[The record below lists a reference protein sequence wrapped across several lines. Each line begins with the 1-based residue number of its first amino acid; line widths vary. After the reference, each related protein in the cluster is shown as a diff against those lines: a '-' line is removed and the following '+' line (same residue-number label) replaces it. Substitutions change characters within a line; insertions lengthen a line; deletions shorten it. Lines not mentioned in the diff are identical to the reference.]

1 MSDDVHPAITDPDV
15 RAHLA
20 RLAAQAGTIPS
31 GATDADGDDAAR
43 LAELRANPSW
53 VRSPDDDT
61 VESIDL
67 DADGLALRLY
77 RPRAG
82 HRGTLVFAHGG
93 GWVAGD
99 LDNNDALCR
108 ALATATATQVLS
120 ADYRLAPEHPF
131 PAGLDDLDRALRF
144 AASGAGG
151 LTEPALLGVAGH
163 SAGGNL
169 AAALALRSSEGRA
182 PGIRVQVLLCPVLDA
197 PDPDRPSYRAHT
209 ANLPLTAKGMQW
221 YWGLY
226 LGGAADAARGGEA
239 LPGTDAVPGA
249 EASPR
254 PDDVPG
260 ADAPPRPDDVPG
272 ADAPPRPDAV
282 PTGGDAPPRPDAAG
296 PVPVEAAPLRAAAVD
311 AAAPAVIVAA
321 EVDPLSDEAEEYA
334 DRLAA
339 SGVPVTFVRRA
350 GVPHLFLV
358 FPSTPAR
365 DEVLAQ
371 IAPAVRAAFA

>member
-1 MSDDVHPAITDPDV
+1 MSDGVHPAITDPAV

-43 LAELRANPSW
+43 IAELRANPSW
-53 VRSPDDDT
+53 VRLPDDEII
-61 VESIDL
+61 ESIDT
-67 DADGLALRLY
+67 ATGGLALRMY

-108 ALATATATQVLS
+108 ALAAATGTQVLS
-120 ADYRLAPEHPF
+120 VDYRLAPEHPF
-131 PAGLDDLDRALRF
+131 PAGLDDLERALRF
-144 AASGAGG
+144 AADGAGG
-151 LTEPALLGVAGH
+151 LVEDPAALGVAGH

-169 AAALALRSSEGRA
+169 AAALALRSREGRA

-197 PDPDRPSYRAHT
+197 PDLDRPSYRAHT
-209 ANLPLTAKGMQW
+209 ESLPLTARGMQW

-226 LGGAADAARGGEA
+226 VRDATG
-239 LPGTDAVPGA
+239 AVPGA
-249 EASPR
+249 AAR
-254 PDDVPG
+254 VAPDPG
-260 ADAPPRPDDVPG
+260 AAG
-272 ADAPPRPDAV
+272 AGTGAV
-282 PTGGDAPPRPDAAG
+282 PVAAVPWGGAPVESDAA
-296 PVPVEAAPLRAAAVD
+296 PAVPVEAAPLRAPDLAGS
-311 AAAPAVIVAA
+311 APAVIVAA
-321 EVDPLSDEAEEYA
+321 GVDPLSDEAEEYA
-334 DRLAA
+334 ARVAA
-339 SGVPVTFVRRA
+339 SGTPVEFVRRE

-365 DEVLAQ
+365 DEVLAAV
-371 IAPAVRAAFA
+371 APAVRAAFA

>member
-1 MSDDVHPAITDPDV
+1 MTDAVHPAITDPAV

-31 GATDADGDDAAR
+31 GATDAEGDDTAR
-43 LAELRANPSW
+43 VAELRANPSW
-53 VRSPDDDT
+53 LRLPDDEI
-61 VESIDL
+61 VESIDM

-82 HRGTLVFAHGG
+82 HCGTLVFAHGG
-93 GWVAGD
+93 SWVAGN

-108 ALATATATQVLS
+108 ALAAVTGTQVLS
-120 ADYRLAPEHPF
+120 ADYRLAPEQPF

-144 AASGAGG
+144 AASGADG
-151 LTEPALLGVAGH
+151 LVDPALLGVAGH

-169 AAALALRSSEGRA
+169 AAALALRSREGRA
-182 PGIRVQVLLCPVLDA
+182 PGIRCQVLLCPVLDA

-209 ANLPLTAKGMQW
+209 ENLPLTAKGMQW

-226 LGGAADAARGGEA
+226 VQDAG
-239 LPGTDAVPGA
+239 DS
-249 EASPR
+249 AS
-254 PDDVPG
+254 
-260 ADAPPRPDDVPG
+260 
-272 ADAPPRPDAV
+272 
-282 PTGGDAPPRPDAAG
+282 
-296 PVPVEAAPLRAAAVD
+296 VEAAPLRASDLAGS
-311 AAAPAVIVAA
+311 APAVIVAA
-321 EVDPLSDEAEEYA
+321 SVDPLSDEAEEYA
-334 DRLAA
+334 GRLMA
-339 SGVPVTFVRRA
+339 SGVPVDFVRRE

-371 IAPAVRAAFA
+371 IAPALRRAFA

>member
-1 MSDDVHPAITDPDV
+1 MTDSVHPAITDPAV

-43 LAELRANPSW
+43 VAVLRANPSW
-53 VRSPDDDT
+53 IRSPDDERI
-61 VESIDL
+61 ESIDM

-108 ALATATATQVLS
+108 ALADTTGTQVMS
-120 ADYRLAPEHPF
+120 VDYRLAPEHPF
-131 PAGLDDLDRALRF
+131 PAGLDDLERALRF
-144 AASGAGG
+144 AADGADG
-151 LTEPALLGVAGH
+151 LVDPALLGVAGH

-169 AAALALRSSEGRA
+169 AAALALRSREGRA
-182 PGIRVQVLLCPVLDA
+182 PGIRCQVLLCPVLDA
-197 PDPDRPSYRAHT
+197 PDPERPSYRAHT
-209 ANLPLTAKGMQW
+209 ENLPLTARGMQW

-226 LGGAADAARGGEA
+226 
-239 LPGTDAVPGA
+239 V
-249 EASPR
+249 
-254 PDDVPG
+254 
-260 ADAPPRPDDVPG
+260 
-272 ADAPPRPDAV
+272 
-282 PTGGDAPPRPDAAG
+282 PDAAG
-296 PVPVEAAPLRAAAVD
+296 AAPVEAAPRRATDLAGS
-311 AAAPAVIVAA
+311 APAVIVAA
-321 EVDPLSDEAEEYA
+321 SVDPLSDEAEEYA
-334 DRLAA
+334 DRLTA
-339 SGVPVTFVRRA
+339 SGVPTTFVRRE

-371 IAPAVRAAFA
+371 IAPAVRAAFG

>member
-1 MSDDVHPAITDPDV
+1 MTDAVHPAITDPAV

-43 LAELRANPSW
+43 VAVLRANPSW
-53 VRSPDDDT
+53 IRSPDDET
-61 VESIDL
+61 IESIDL

-108 ALATATATQVLS
+108 ALAATTGTQVLS
-120 ADYRLAPEHPF
+120 VDYRLAPEHPF
-131 PAGLDDLDRALRF
+131 PAGLDDLERALRF
-144 AASGAGG
+144 AADGADG
-151 LTEPALLGVAGH
+151 LVDPALLGVAGH

-169 AAALALRSSEGRA
+169 AASLALRSRDGRA
-182 PGIRVQVLLCPVLDA
+182 PGIRCQVLLCPVLDA
-197 PDPDRPSYRAHT
+197 PDPERPSYRAHT
-209 ANLPLTAKGMQW
+209 ENLPLTARGMQW

-226 LGGAADAARGGEA
+226 
-239 LPGTDAVPGA
+239 V
-249 EASPR
+249 
-254 PDDVPG
+254 
-260 ADAPPRPDDVPG
+260 
-272 ADAPPRPDAV
+272 
-282 PTGGDAPPRPDAAG
+282 PDAAASTPRPG
-296 PVPVEAAPLRAAAVD
+296 PAAAAPGAVAARTSPAVPVEAAPLRAPD
-311 AAAPAVIVAA
+311 LTGSAPAVIVAA
-321 EVDPLSDEAEEYA
+321 GVDPLSDEAEEYA
-334 DRLAA
+334 GELSA
-339 SGVPVTFVRRA
+339 SGVPVEFLRRE

-365 DEVLAQ
+365 DEVLAA
-371 IAPAVRAAFA
+371 IAPTVRRAFA

>member
-1 MSDDVHPAITDPDV
+1 MSDGVHPAITDPDV

-31 GATDADGDDAAR
+31 GATDAEGDDAAR
-43 LAELRANPSW
+43 IAELRANPSW
-53 VRSPDDDT
+53 VRLPDDEVIESLDT
-61 VESIDL
+61 ATGD
-67 DADGLALRLY
+67 LALRMY

-108 ALATATATQVLS
+108 ALAAATGAQVLS
-120 ADYRLAPEHPF
+120 VDYRLAPEHPF
-131 PAGLDDLDRALRF
+131 PAGLNDLDRALRF
-144 AASGAGG
+144 AADGAGG
-151 LTEPALLGVAGH
+151 LVEDPAALGVAGH

-169 AAALALRSSEGRA
+169 AAALALRSREGRA

-197 PDPDRPSYRAHT
+197 PDPDRSSYRAHT
-209 ANLPLTAKGMQW
+209 ENLPLTAKGMQW

-226 LGGAADAARGGEA
+226 VRDAAAAGGVARERRADAQV
-239 LPGTDAVPGA
+239 GTAAVPVG
-249 EASPR
+249 
-254 PDDVPG
+254 
-260 ADAPPRPDDVPG
+260 
-272 ADAPPRPDAV
+272 
-282 PTGGDAPPRPDAAG
+282 
-296 PVPVEAAPLRAAAVD
+296 AAPLRAAD
-311 AAAPAVIVAA
+311 LTGSAPAVIVAA
-321 EVDPLSDEAEEYA
+321 GVDPLSDEAEEYA
-334 DRLAA
+334 ARLAA
-339 SGVPVTFVRRA
+339 SGTPVEFARRE

-365 DEVLAQ
+365 DAVLAM

>member
-1 MSDDVHPAITDPDV
+1 MSVHPAITDIAV
-15 RAHLA
+15 RAHLE

-31 GATDADGDDAAR
+31 GATDADGDDATR
-43 LAELRANPSW
+43 IAELRANPSW
-53 VRSPDDDT
+53 VRSPDDAT
-61 VESIDL
+61 LESIDL

-77 RPRAG
+77 SPRAG

-108 ALATATATQVLS
+108 ALALATGTQVLS
-120 ADYRLAPEHPF
+120 VDYRLAPEHSF

-144 AASGAGG
+144 AATGADG
-151 LTEPALLGVAGH
+151 LIDPARLGVAGH

-169 AAALALRSSEGRA
+169 AAALALRSRDGRA

-197 PDPDRPSYRAHT
+197 PNPERSSYRAHT
-209 ANLPLTAKGMQW
+209 ENLPLTARGMQW

-226 LGGAADAARGGEA
+226 
-239 LPGTDAVPGA
+239 V
-249 EASPR
+249 
-254 PDDVPG
+254 
-260 ADAPPRPDDVPG
+260 
-272 ADAPPRPDAV
+272 PDA
-282 PTGGDAPPRPDAAG
+282 TRR
-296 PVPVEAAPLRAAAVD
+296 VPVDAAPLRAAVLGGS
-311 AAAPAVIVAA
+311 APAVIVAA
-321 EVDPLSDEAEEYA
+321 AVDPLSDEAEEYA
-334 DRLAA
+334 GRLAS
-339 SGVPVTFVRRA
+339 SGVPVEFVRRE

-371 IAPAVRAAFA
+371 VAPAVREAFA

>member
-1 MSDDVHPAITDPDV
+1 VTDSVHPAITDPAV

-43 LAELRANPSW
+43 VAVLRANPSW
-53 VRSPDDDT
+53 IRSPDDET
-61 VESIDL
+61 MESIDL

-108 ALATATATQVLS
+108 ALAATTGTQVLS
-120 ADYRLAPEHPF
+120 VDYRLAPEHPF
-131 PAGLDDLDRALRF
+131 PAGLDDLERALRF
-144 AASGAGG
+144 AADGADG
-151 LTEPALLGVAGH
+151 LVDPALLGVAGH

-169 AAALALRSSEGRA
+169 AASLALRSRDGRA
-182 PGIRVQVLLCPVLDA
+182 PGIRCQVLLCPVLDA
-197 PDPDRPSYRAHT
+197 PHPERPSYRAYT
-209 ANLPLTAKGMQW
+209 ENLPLTARGMQW

-226 LGGAADAARGGEA
+226 
-239 LPGTDAVPGA
+239 V
-249 EASPR
+249 
-254 PDDVPG
+254 
-260 ADAPPRPDDVPG
+260 
-272 ADAPPRPDAV
+272 PDA
-282 PTGGDAPPRPDAAG
+282 TGSA
-296 PVPVEAAPLRAAAVD
+296 PVEAAPLRASDLAGS
-311 AAAPAVIVAA
+311 APAVIVAA
-321 EVDPLSDEAEEYA
+321 SVDPLSDEAEEYVG
-334 DRLAA
+334 RLTA
-339 SGVPVTFVRRA
+339 SGVPTTFVRRE

-371 IAPAVRAAFA
+371 IAPAVRAAFG

>member
-1 MSDDVHPAITDPDV
+1 MSGHATERHPVTLAVHPAITDPHV
-15 RAHLA
+15 RAHLE

-31 GATDADGDDAAR
+31 GATDAEGSDAVR
-43 LAELRANPSW
+43 VAELRANPSW
-53 VRSPDDDT
+53 IRLPDDEV
-61 VESIDL
+61 VESIDM

-77 RPRAG
+77 RPRGG

-108 ALATATATQVLS
+108 ALAAALSTQVLS
-120 ADYRLAPEHPF
+120 VDYRLAPEHPF

-151 LTEPALLGVAGH
+151 LIDPALLGVAGH

-169 AAALALRSSEGRA
+169 AAALALRSREGRA
-182 PGIRVQVLLCPVLDA
+182 PGIRCQVLLCPVLDA
-197 PDPDRPSYRAHT
+197 PDPSRPSYRAHT
-209 ANLPLTAKGMQW
+209 ENLPLTSRGMQW

-226 LGGAADAARGGEA
+226 
-239 LPGTDAVPGA
+239 VQ
-249 EASPR
+249 
-254 PDDVPG
+254 
-260 ADAPPRPDDVPG
+260 
-272 ADAPPRPDAV
+272 
-282 PTGGDAPPRPDAAG
+282 DAAG
-296 PVPVEAAPLRAAAVD
+296 SAPVEAAPLRATGLAGS
-311 AAAPAVIVAA
+311 APAVIVAA
-321 EVDPLSDEAEEYA
+321 SVDPLSDEAEEYA
-334 DRLAA
+334 DRLTA
-339 SGVPVTFVRRA
+339 SGVPTTFMRRE

-371 IAPAVRAAFA
+371 VAPAVRRAFA

>member
-1 MSDDVHPAITDPDV
+1 MSDSVHPAITDPDV

-20 RLAAQAGTIPS
+20 RLAARAGTIPS
-31 GATDADGDDAAR
+31 GATDAAGDDAAR
-43 LAELRANPSW
+43 IAELRANPSW
-53 VRSPDDDT
+53 VRLPDDD
-61 VESIDL
+61 VIESIDT
-67 DADGLALRLY
+67 ADGDLALRLY

-108 ALATATATQVLS
+108 ALAAATGAQVLS
-120 ADYRLAPEHPF
+120 VNYRLAPEHPF

-144 AASGAGG
+144 AAEGAGG
-151 LTEPALLGVAGH
+151 LVDPTLLGVAGH

-169 AAALALRSSEGRA
+169 AAALALRSRAGRA

-209 ANLPLTAKGMQW
+209 ENLPLTARGMQW

-226 LGGAADAARGGEA
+226 LTDAAV
-239 LPGTDAVPGA
+239 T
-249 EASPR
+249 
-254 PDDVPG
+254 
-260 ADAPPRPDDVPG
+260 
-272 ADAPPRPDAV
+272 
-282 PTGGDAPPRPDAAG
+282 
-296 PVPVEAAPLRAAAVD
+296 VPVEAAPLRAPD
-311 AAAPAVIVAA
+311 LTGSAPAVIVAA
-321 EVDPLSDEAEEYA
+321 GADPLSDEAEEYA
-334 DRLAA
+334 ERLAA
-339 SGVPVTFVRRA
+339 SGTPVEFVRRE

-365 DEVLAQ
+365 DAVLAAV
-371 IAPAVRAAFA
+371 APAVRVAFA

>member
-1 MSDDVHPAITDPDV
+1 MPVHPAITDPAV
-15 RAHLA
+15 RAHLE

-43 LAELRANPSW
+43 VTELRANPSW
-53 VRSPDDDT
+53 VRLPDDGAL
-61 VESIDL
+61 ESIDL

-77 RPRAG
+77 RPRPG

-93 GWVAGD
+93 GWVAGN

-108 ALATATATQVLS
+108 ALALATGTQVLS

-144 AASGAGG
+144 AATGAGG
-151 LTEPALLGVAGH
+151 LVDPALLGVAGH

-169 AAALALRSSEGRA
+169 AAALALRSREGRA
-182 PGIRVQVLLCPVLDA
+182 PGIRCQVLLCPVLDA
-197 PDPDRPSYRAHT
+197 PDPTRPSYRAHT
-209 ANLPLTAKGMQW
+209 ENLPLTAKGMQW

-226 LGGAADAARGGEA
+226 LSDAGGA
-239 LPGTDAVPGA
+239 
-249 EASPR
+249 
-254 PDDVPG
+254 
-260 ADAPPRPDDVPG
+260 
-272 ADAPPRPDAV
+272 
-282 PTGGDAPPRPDAAG
+282 
-296 PVPVEAAPLRAAAVD
+296 VPVEAAPLRAPD
-311 AAAPAVIVAA
+311 LTGSAPAVIVAA
-321 EVDPLSDEAEEYA
+321 SVDPLADEAEEYG
-334 DRLAA
+334 DRFAA
-339 SGVPVTFVRRA
+339 SGVPVDFVRRE

-371 IAPAVRAAFA
+371 IAPAVRRAFA

>member
-1 MSDDVHPAITDPDV
+1 MSVHPAITDAAV
-15 RAHLA
+15 RAHLE

-43 LAELRANPSW
+43 IAELRANPSW
-53 VRSPDDDT
+53 VRSPDDAT
-61 VESIDL
+61 LESIDL
-67 DADGLALRLY
+67 DDDGLALRLY
-77 RPRAG
+77 SPRAG

-108 ALATATATQVLS
+108 ALALATGTQVLS
-120 ADYRLAPEHPF
+120 VDYRLAPEHPF

-144 AASGAGG
+144 AATGADG
-151 LTEPALLGVAGH
+151 LIDPARLGVAGH

-169 AAALALRSSEGRA
+169 AAALALRSRDGRA

-197 PDPDRPSYRAHT
+197 PNPERPSYRAHT
-209 ANLPLTAKGMQW
+209 ENLPLTARGMQW

-226 LGGAADAARGGEA
+226 
-239 LPGTDAVPGA
+239 V
-249 EASPR
+249 
-254 PDDVPG
+254 
-260 ADAPPRPDDVPG
+260 
-272 ADAPPRPDAV
+272 PDA
-282 PTGGDAPPRPDAAG
+282 TRR
-296 PVPVEAAPLRAAAVD
+296 VPVDAAPLRAAVLGGS
-311 AAAPAVIVAA
+311 APAVIVAA
-321 EVDPLSDEAEEYA
+321 AVDPLSDEAEEYA

-339 SGVPVTFVRRA
+339 SGVPVEFVRRE

-371 IAPAVRAAFA
+371 VAPAVRAAFA

>member
-1 MSDDVHPAITDPDV
+1 MTPAVHPAITDPAV

-31 GATDADGDDAAR
+31 GATDADTDDATR

-53 VRSPDDDT
+53 VRLPDDET
-61 VESIDL
+61 LESIDL

-108 ALATATATQVLS
+108 ALALAAGAQVLS
-120 ADYRLAPEHPF
+120 VDYRLAPEHPF
-131 PAGLDDLDRALRF
+131 PAGLEDLERGLRF

-151 LTEPALLGVAGH
+151 LIDPALLGVAGH

-169 AAALALRSSEGRA
+169 AAALALRSREGRA
-182 PGIRVQVLLCPVLDA
+182 PGIQVQVLLCPVLDA
-197 PDPDRPSYRAHT
+197 PDPGRPSYRAHT
-209 ANLPLTAKGMQW
+209 ENLPLTARGMQW

-226 LGGAADAARGGEA
+226 VG
-239 LPGTDAVPGA
+239 
-249 EASPR
+249 
-254 PDDVPG
+254 
-260 ADAPPRPDDVPG
+260 
-272 ADAPPRPDAV
+272 
-282 PTGGDAPPRPDAAG
+282 DAAG
-296 PVPVEAAPLRAAAVD
+296 GGDGGGAPAAGGRAAAVVPVEAAPLRADDLVGS
-311 AAAPAVIVAA
+311 APAVIVAA
-321 EVDPLSDEAEEYA
+321 AVDPLGDEAGDYA
-334 DRLAA
+334 GRLTA
-339 SGVPVTFVRRA
+339 SGVPVTFVRRE

-371 IAPAVRAAFA
+371 VGPAVRAAFA

>member
-1 MSDDVHPAITDPDV
+1 MTDTVHPAITDPAV

-31 GATDADGDDAAR
+31 GATDADADDATR
-43 LAELRANPSW
+43 LAELRSNPSW
-53 VRSPDDDT
+53 VRMPDDET
-61 VESIDL
+61 LETIDL
-67 DADGLALRLY
+67 DADALALRLY

-108 ALATATATQVLS
+108 ALAVATGTQVLS
-120 ADYRLAPEHPF
+120 VDYRLAPEHPF

-151 LTEPALLGVAGH
+151 LVDPTLLGVAGH

-169 AAALALRSSEGRA
+169 AAALALRARDGRV

-197 PDPDRPSYRAHT
+197 PDPSRPSYRAH
-209 ANLPLTAKGMQW
+209 AENLPLTAKGMRW
-221 YWGLY
+221 YWGQY
-226 LGGAADAARGGEA
+226 VRDAAGDGAVDGVGRAGDGAGGTGAGGAGAGAAAARGGA
-239 LPGTDAVPGA
+239 LAV
-249 EASPR
+249 
-254 PDDVPG
+254 
-260 ADAPPRPDDVPG
+260 
-272 ADAPPRPDAV
+272 
-282 PTGGDAPPRPDAAG
+282 
-296 PVPVEAAPLRAAAVD
+296 VPVEAAPLRAHD
-311 AAAPAVIVAA
+311 LTGSAPAVIVAA
-321 EVDPLSDEAEEYA
+321 AVDPLADEAGDYA
-334 DRLAA
+334 GRLTA
-339 SGVPVTFVRRA
+339 SGVPVTFVRRE

-365 DEVLAQ
+365 DEVLAR

>member
-151 LTEPALLGVAGH
+151 LTDPALLGVAGH

-169 AAALALRSSEGRA
+169 AAALALRSREGRA

-226 LGGAADAARGGEA
+226 LGGGADAAAGG
-239 LPGTDAVPGA
+239 DA
-249 EASPR
+249 SL
-254 PDDVPG
+254 
-260 ADAPPRPDDVPG
+260 
-272 ADAPPRPDAV
+272 RPDAV
-282 PTGGDAPPRPDAAG
+282 PGVEALLRPDAAG
-296 PVPVEAAPLRAAAVD
+296 PVPAEAAPLRAATVD

-321 EVDPLSDEAEEYA
+321 EVDPLSDEAEDYA

-365 DEVLAQ
+365 DDVLAQ

>member
-1 MSDDVHPAITDPDV
+1 MTDAVHPAITDPHV

-31 GATDADGDDAAR
+31 GATDAEGDDAAR
-43 LAELRANPSW
+43 IAELRANPSW
-53 VRSPDDDT
+53 VRLPDDDV

-108 ALATATATQVLS
+108 ALAAATDAQVLS
-120 ADYRLAPEHPF
+120 VDYRLAPEHPF
-131 PAGLDDLDRALRF
+131 PAGLDDLDHALRF
-144 AASGAGG
+144 AADGAGG
-151 LTEPALLGVAGH
+151 LLDPTLLGVAGH

-169 AAALALRSSEGRA
+169 AAALALRSREGRA
-182 PGIRVQVLLCPVLDA
+182 PGIRIQVLLCPVLDA
-197 PDPDRPSYRAHT
+197 PDPERPSYRAHT
-209 ANLPLTAKGMQW
+209 ENLPLTAKGMQW

-226 LGGAADAARGGEA
+226 LD
-239 LPGTDAVPGA
+239 A
-249 EASPR
+249 EAPTARSASALM
-254 PDDVPG
+254 PG
-260 ADAPPRPDDVPG
+260 VASAPHQAEVG
-272 ADAPPRPDAV
+272 V
-282 PTGGDAPPRPDAAG
+282 VGG
-296 PVPVEAAPLRAAAVD
+296 VPVEAAPLRAAELTGS
-311 AAAPAVIVAA
+311 APAVIVAA
-321 EVDPLSDEAEEYA
+321 SVDPLSDEAEEYA
-334 DRLAA
+334 GRLTA
-339 SGVPVTFVRRA
+339 SGTAVEFVRRE

-365 DEVLAQ
+365 DEVLAAV
-371 IAPAVRAAFA
+371 APAVRAAFA

>member
-1 MSDDVHPAITDPDV
+1 MSDSVHPAITDPDV

-43 LAELRANPSW
+43 IAELRANPSW
-53 VRSPDDDT
+53 VRLPDDEAL
-61 VESIDL
+61 ESIDL

-77 RPRAG
+77 RPRGG

-108 ALATATATQVLS
+108 ALAAATGAQVLS
-120 ADYRLAPEHPF
+120 VDYRLAPEHPF

-144 AASGAGG
+144 AAAGAGG
-151 LTEPALLGVAGH
+151 LVDPSLLGVAGH

-169 AAALALRSSEGRA
+169 AAALALRAREGRA

-209 ANLPLTAKGMQW
+209 ENLPLTAKGMQW

-226 LGGAADAARGGEA
+226 LGGAAGAAA
-239 LPGTDAVPGA
+239 PA
-249 EASPR
+249 
-254 PDDVPG
+254 G
-260 ADAPPRPDDVPG
+260 ADAPSRTDA
-272 ADAPPRPDAV
+272 ADA
-282 PTGGDAPPRPDAAG
+282 
-296 PVPVEAAPLRAAAVD
+296 VPVEAAPLRASELAGS
-311 AAAPAVIVAA
+311 APAVIVAA
-321 EVDPLSDEAEEYA
+321 AVDPLSDEAEEYA
-334 DRLAA
+334 ARLAA
-339 SGVPVTFVRRA
+339 SGTPVEFVRRE

-365 DEVLAQ
+365 DEVLAAV
-371 IAPAVRAAFA
+371 APAVRAAFA

>member
-1 MSDDVHPAITDPDV
+1 MTDAVHPAITDPHV

-31 GATDADGDDAAR
+31 GATDADGDDATR
-43 LAELRANPSW
+43 IAELRANPSW
-53 VRSPDDDT
+53 VRLPDDET
-61 VESIDL
+61 LESIDL

-77 RPRAG
+77 RPRAD

-108 ALATATATQVLS
+108 ALAAATGAQVLS
-120 ADYRLAPEHPF
+120 VDYRLAPEHPF
-131 PAGLDDLDRALRF
+131 PAGLDDLERALRF
-144 AASGAGG
+144 AAAGAGG
-151 LTEPALLGVAGH
+151 WVDPALLGVAGH

-169 AAALALRSSEGRA
+169 AAALALRSRDGRA

-197 PDPDRPSYRAHT
+197 PDPGRPSYRAHT
-209 ANLPLTAKGMQW
+209 ENLPLTAKGMQW

-226 LGGAADAARGGEA
+226 VRDAG
-239 LPGTDAVPGA
+239 
-249 EASPR
+249 
-254 PDDVPG
+254 
-260 ADAPPRPDDVPG
+260 
-272 ADAPPRPDAV
+272 
-282 PTGGDAPPRPDAAG
+282 
-296 PVPVEAAPLRAAAVD
+296 VPVEAAPLRAPD
-311 AAAPAVIVAA
+311 LTGSAPAVIVAA
-321 EVDPLSDEAEEYA
+321 SVDPLSDEAEEYA
-334 DRLAA
+334 GRLAA
-339 SGVPVTFVRRA
+339 SGVPVEFVRRE

-371 IAPAVRAAFA
+371 IVPPVRAAFA